1 MPDDESVTRR
11 LILING
17 VPGSGKTTLART
29 WCERHARE
37 LPLGLDID
45 TIRSMLGGWRHRLT
59 DAGLAARDIAVAAIE
74 AHLRTDHDVLVP
86 QYLRR
91 PEFIGRLEAV
101 ADACGASFVE
111 TALAID
117 PTTAGTRLRA
127 RTRTAGH
134 GDPHGSLPEDLT
146 TTVRAFEAFML
157 TRKNATRIPGGTGV
171 LEALD
176 ALEAAVAHTG
186 TGAP

>member
-1 MPDDESVTRR
+1 MTRR

-17 VPGSGKTTLART
+17 VPGSGKTTLARA
-29 WCERHARE
+29 WCERHAPE

-45 TIRSMLGGWRHRLT
+45 TIRSMLGGWRHRLM
-59 DAGLAARDIAVAAIE
+59 DAGLAARDIAVAAIG
-74 AHLRTDHDVLVP
+74 AHLRSDHDVLVP

-117 PTTAGTRLRA
+117 PATAGTRLHA
-127 RTRTAGH
+127 RTGTAGDR
-134 GDPHGSLPEDLT
+134 DPHGSLPEDLT
-146 TTVRAFEAFML
+146 TTVRTFEAFML
-157 TRKNATRIPGGTGV
+157 TRTSATRLPGGAGV

-176 ALEAAVAHTG
+176 ALESAVARAG
-186 TGAP
+186 TQAP